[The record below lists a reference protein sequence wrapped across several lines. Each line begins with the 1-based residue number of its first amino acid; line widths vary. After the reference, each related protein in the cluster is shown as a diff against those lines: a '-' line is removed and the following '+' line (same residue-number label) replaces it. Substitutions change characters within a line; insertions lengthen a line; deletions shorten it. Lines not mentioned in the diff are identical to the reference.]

1 MATLP
6 GEPCPPVLRLRPSA
20 SRNVPKAG
28 SLVTVPADE
37 IDGELELRDYLLV
50 LRRRRVIVVLTVA
63 VVVGV
68 AFVLSYIQTPVY
80 AATAKLRIEPRAGI
94 SVFDTTN
101 DQASGFS
108 QFIPT
113 EIEVLK
119 GEPVQ
124 DIVREKLKSA
134 PPVAVRQVGTTAV
147 VQIVAQSTNPRQAA
161 AVANAYADAYKEH
174 RRQQGINE
182 ALAAQGEVKS
192 KIDDLGVE
200 IADLDRQIGPDPG
213 PGEALLQAQRE
224 LLLEQ
229 QSLFQDNL
237 NRQQINTELIN
248 GGAEV
253 VRSAAVPSTP
263 IKPTPLR
270 NAILALV
277 VGALLGVGLAFLVE
291 YLDDSIP
298 TQETLQQVTGAV
310 PVIGLIPEVPGWKT
324 KEKSRLVAMESP
336 RSVPAEAYRAL
347 RTAIDFIGLDHP
359 MRTLQ
364 VTSPGQG
371 EGKTTTLA
379 NLGITLATAGKRVVI
394 VCCDLRR
401 PRIHE
406 FFGLDNTV
414 GFTSTLLGERPVS
427 AALQNVPGVP
437 RLRLL
442 ASGPLPAQPV
452 GAVVVAAD
460 GRRVRRPRG
469 RRRHRAHRRSSGAPR
484 HRRPGAVPARRRHP
498 HGLLGRHHHPQGG
511 GGGHGQGAAGRR
523 SGDRCRAQR
532 CEGGERLRVR
542 RLRLP
547 LRSATRRRPERGRR
561 HSGPVAQRG
570 PTGTEASR
578 STGDPVQVCPTSRRG
593 IGRFRGMVRGVRM
606 SDPGRL

>member
-50 LRRRRVIVVLTVA
+50 LRRRRVIVVLTMV

-68 AFVLSYIQTPVY
+68 ALVLSYTQTPVY
-80 AATAKLRIEPRAGI
+80 SATAKLRIEPRAGI

-101 DQASGFS
+101 NQASGFS

-119 GEPVQ
+119 GDPVQ

-134 PPVAVRQVGTTAV
+134 PPVAVRQVGITAV
-147 VQIVAQSTNPRQAA
+147 VQIVSQSTNPRQAA

-213 PGEALLQAQRE
+213 PGEASLQAQRV

-263 IKPTPLR
+263 IKPTPR
-270 NAILALV
+270 RTAILALV
-277 VGALLGVGLAFLVE
+277 VGTLLGVGLAFLVE

-298 TQETLQQVTGAV
+298 TQETLQQITGAV

-347 RTAIDFIGLDHP
+347 RTAIDFIALDHP

-427 AALQNVPGVP
+427 AAMQNVPGVP

-442 ASGPLPAQPV
+442 ASGPLPPNPSELLSSRRTADVFAALAADADIVLIDAPPVLPVTDALVLFRHVDATLMVFSAGTTTRKEAAAAMAKVRQVDGPVV
-452 GAVVVAAD
+452 GAVLNGVKAESGYGYGGYSSRYEASTGSVQNGAAAAQTPSRN
-460 GRRVRRPRG
+460 GARPAPKRAARPAARSKFARRP
-469 RRRHRAHRRSSGAPR
+469 A
-484 HRRPGAVPARRRHP
+484 
-498 HGLLGRHHHPQGG
+498 
-511 GGGHGQGAAGRR
+511 
-523 SGDRCRAQR
+523 
-532 CEGGERLRVR
+532 EG
-542 RLRLP
+542 
-547 LRSATRRRPERGRR
+547 
-561 HSGPVAQRG
+561 
-570 PTGTEASR
+570 
-578 STGDPVQVCPTSRRG
+578 
-593 IGRFRGMVRGVRM
+593 
-606 SDPGRL
+606 